1 MKISNGLGSLH
12 NSNRQV
18 SFVSKRHRT
27 GADRLQFLWRP
38 AVMCA
43 AILVLLTGARAADP
57 SEWSEYDA
65 GVVGSDGFDWRG
77 GYAGISTGVSDT
89 GTRVTA
95 AGSRTT
101 KSRLDAAFSVFGG
114 YNWQVSRVVL
124 GVEGE
129 LAYLG
134 REAKGNHAALGR
146 FTSKST
152 WSAALKGRVGLPI
165 GRFMPYLSAGLAAT
179 GQTFTAN
186 RVKDKAVGVGP
197 TFGAGLEVAMTNKV
211 RVRADYSL
219 TGILDT
225 TMRFGGTSTRRQ
237 SANHRL
243 MIGVSYAF

>member
-1 MKISNGLGSLH
+1 MRNWIRRASDDGRTSKSVPLAGWPGSRSDGPHL
-12 NSNRQV
+12 
-18 SFVSKRHRT
+18 F
-27 GADRLQFLWRP
+27 WRP
-38 AVMCA
+38 IVMCTA
-43 AILVLLTGARAADP
+43 MLVLLTGAHAADN

-65 GVVGSDGFDWRG
+65 DNMGTAGFDWRG
-77 GYAGISTGVSDT
+77 GYVGAAAGISDT

-95 AGSRTT
+95 GGSRTT

-114 YNWQVSRVVL
+114 YNWQVSRVIL

-134 REAKGNHAALGR
+134 REAKGNHASLGR

-186 RVKDKAVGVGP
+186 GVKDKAVGVGP